1 MENTRDRD
9 SGQLYEDDNWSK
21 EESERLILLYL
32 EDYYRTLDDDYLKEA
47 LQIAKDEGIDIQ
59 KILRKMKSNLS

>member
-1 MENTRDRD
+1 MENTRDRG

-21 EESERLILLYL
+21 EESEKLILLYL
-32 EDYYRTLDDDYLKEA
+32 EDYYQTLDEEFLKEA

-59 KILRKMKSNLS
+59 KILRKVKSKLS